1 MHPGRTWR
9 DRQPVH
15 SPNPTPKIYNWL
27 QGGCC
32 GDIVLTWRAARA
44 AESPGGARLVTQASA
59 PAGWGLEWRWDLP
72 GMLDSPPGCPT
83 VTPRASLCTQEAPHP
98 RSSKRPRGRFLSPW
112 MSSGAGWWLWNLLLS
127 AIPPQRKSPREPWQ
141 LRLSPL
147 QRGGSRGG
155 PRAPRRRRSCW
166 SSSRSPEPGPCARN
180 GEAGW
185 AQAQRQDQWWT
196 RQDRQHLRCS
206 SHPSRSGT
214 PSQLCQPR
222 AAPAPPLLRSCLHWP
237 DYDAHITVHPIPTNT
252 RYWQGPVS
260 ASHPPQ

>member
-98 RSSKRPRGRFLSPW
+98 RSSKRPST
-112 MSSGAGWWLWNLLLS
+112 S
-127 AIPPQRKSPREPWQ
+127 AAPATLQGQEP
-141 LRLSPL
+141 
-147 QRGGSRGG
+147 
-155 PRAPRRRRSCW
+155 
-166 SSSRSPEPGPCARN
+166 
-180 GEAGW
+180 
-185 AQAQRQDQWWT
+185 
-196 RQDRQHLRCS
+196 
-206 SHPSRSGT
+206 HPSSA
-214 PSQLCQPR
+214 S
-222 AAPAPPLLRSCLHWP
+222 PAPPLLRPCS
-237 DYDAHITVHPIPTNT
+237 A
-252 RYWQGPVS
+252 PVS
-260 ASHPPQ
+260 TGLIMMHTLQCTPSPQTRGDLWSREHPEAEGNQQMLLPVNQGVSRVGATEGDPECIWGTMGVWGVPKPARAGGQPYPARGPGWASLSMEIVDQPLLSKYEF

>member
-98 RSSKRPRGRFLSPW
+98 RSSKRPSEGTSPKGESPTDPQQDVGSEIEAAAPCAQGTCGAVSTQRRKETSRCCCQSTRGSPEW
-112 MSSGAGWWLWNLLLS
+112 GPQKETLS
-127 AIPPQRKSPREPWQ
+127 AYGEQWGFGGSPSLLGLVVSLIQPGA
-141 LRLSPL
+141 
-147 QRGGSRGG
+147 RGG
-155 PRAPRRRRSCW
+155 
-166 SSSRSPEPGPCARN
+166 
-180 GEAGW
+180 
-185 AQAQRQDQWWT
+185 
-196 RQDRQHLRCS
+196 H
-206 SHPSRSGT
+206 H
-214 PSQLCQPR
+214 
-222 AAPAPPLLRSCLHWP
+222 
-237 DYDAHITVHPIPTNT
+237 
-252 RYWQGPVS
+252 
-260 ASHPPQ
+260 

>member
-98 RSSKRPRGRFLSPW
+98 RSSKRPST
-112 MSSGAGWWLWNLLLS
+112 S
-127 AIPPQRKSPREPWQ
+127 AAPATLQGQEP
-141 LRLSPL
+141 
-147 QRGGSRGG
+147 
-155 PRAPRRRRSCW
+155 
-166 SSSRSPEPGPCARN
+166 
-180 GEAGW
+180 
-185 AQAQRQDQWWT
+185 
-196 RQDRQHLRCS
+196 
-206 SHPSRSGT
+206 HPSSA
-214 PSQLCQPR
+214 S
-222 AAPAPPLLRSCLHWP
+222 PAPPLLRPCS
-237 DYDAHITVHPIPTNT
+237 A
-252 RYWQGPVS
+252 PVS
-260 ASHPPQ
+260 TGLIMMHTLQCTPSPQTRGIGRVQCLPLTPHSEGTSPKGESPTDPQQDVGSEIEAAAPCAQGTCGAVSTQRRKETSRCCCQSTRGSPEWGPQKETLSAYGEQWGFGGSPSLLGLVVSLIQPGARGGHH